1 MVVYAAIYCP
11 APAAGAQITIL
22 SEPDLATL
30 ADKLGHSGAG
40 ALATWSKPGK
50 GHIYLT
56 PQADGRLLCHEIKH
70 IIDGHWHDTRHTAA
84 HTELSSQLPYPY
96 LTQ

>member
-1 MVVYAAIYCP
+1 MQATV
-11 APAAGAQITIL
+11 TIL
-22 SEPDLATL
+22 PEHELATL

-40 ALATWSKPGK
+40 ALATWSKPGI
-50 GHIYLT
+50 GNIYLT

-84 HTELSSQLPYPY
+84 YTELSTQIPKPY